1 MDVIDAYRGLDRGH
15 VAILL
20 SMLQTHI
27 FFIGEST
34 AHAPQRSSGSSHDSH
49 VCGKER
55 AQGGK
60 PGHRLE
66 RRSGTARKFGA
77 NTALVVYA
85 DRTIRLSS
93 EVSPCSRPRITAEV
107 EDVNTRRCGTSEDG
121 TRAVPRGLEG
131 DASYGHGTTEADGPF
146 VRAATVAAAGGGR
159 RAALL
164 SDDAGGGGER
174 NEREGEKKLH
184 GC

>member
-1 MDVIDAYRGLDRGH
+1 MLSIIIPIWDTDYMDVIDAYRGLDRGH

-77 NTALVVYA
+77 NTALIVYA

-107 EDVNTRRCGTSEDG
+107 EDVNTRR
-121 TRAVPRGLEG
+121 
-131 DASYGHGTTEADGPF
+131 
-146 VRAATVAAAGGGR
+146 
-159 RAALL
+159 
-164 SDDAGGGGER
+164 
-174 NEREGEKKLH
+174 
-184 GC
+184 